1 MEKLKEYLHSF
12 YLACTTL
19 HCEETLERI
28 DNMLDIIDGVDEDN
42 AVECRIAM
50 RKLKKIMEETY

>member
-19 HCEETLERI
+19 HCEETLERV
-28 DNMLDIIDGVDEDN
+28 DNILDIIDGVDEEN
-42 AVECRIAM
+42 AVDALVELVENNLA
-50 RKLKKIMEETY
+50 

>member
-28 DNMLDIIDGVDEDN
+28 DNMLDIIDGVDDEN
-42 AVECRIAM
+42 AYECRIAM